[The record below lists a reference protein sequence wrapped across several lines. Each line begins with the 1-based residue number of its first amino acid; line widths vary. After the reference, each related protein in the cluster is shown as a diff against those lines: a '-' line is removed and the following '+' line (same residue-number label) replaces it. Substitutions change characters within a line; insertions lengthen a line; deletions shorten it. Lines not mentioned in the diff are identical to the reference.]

1 MLKLIKHELKAIAP
15 EFYGIMIALFALA
28 FVGPFLLQVNVD
40 WIIAII
46 ILVFIGVMFA
56 INIISIIVIFKV
68 LNNRMF
74 GHQGYLQLTLPIST
88 FKLLMSKVLT
98 TTIIYTII
106 GTLSAIALIIFALIS
121 YSLLPVDVAVTQ
133 YVIDLIFKSDLLSV
147 FGQLMISIVPLG
159 LAAFFSSLLL
169 LMFVITFVHTSFVRK
184 NRLLIGIVLFIGVN
198 IVLSS
203 VSGLVLSGEFLM
215 ADFGEGVII
224 NQYTDP
230 IVLGNMI
237 ANQFKLSIDWLQYS
251 MHILYYVII
260 TALFF
265 SGAQYLIENKLEVE

>member
-237 ANQFKLSIDWLQYS
+237 ANQFKLSIDWLQYA

>member
-1 MLKLIKHELKAIAP
+1 MLNLIKHELKAIAP
-15 EFYGIMIALFALA
+15 EFYGIMIALFTLA

-46 ILVFIGVMFA
+46 IFVFIGVLIA

-98 TTIIYTII
+98 TTVIYAII
-106 GTLSAIALIIFALIS
+106 GILSTIALVIFALIS
-121 YSLLPVDVAVTQ
+121 YSLLPVDVAATQ
-133 YVIDLIFKSDLLSV
+133 YVIDLVFKSDLLSV
-147 FGQLMISIVPLG
+147 FSQMMISFIPLT
-159 LAAFFSSLLL
+159 LASFFSSLLL

-184 NRLLIGIVLFIGVN
+184 NRLLIGIVLFIGIN

-203 VSGLVLSGEFLM
+203 VSGLVLNGDFLM
-215 ADFGEGVII
+215 VDTGGGVFID
-224 NQYTDP
+224 QYTDP

-237 ANQFKLSIDWLQYS
+237 ANQFEVSIDWLQYS

-260 TALFF
+260 TGLFF